1 MCLHIFERKLLN
13 PIKTSFGTGP
23 VDCFSWKTTNVTLE
37 GNFSCLLE
45 MLVLPLLCSG
55 YFSECVTTLW
65 ERSSTQANNF
75 CHTITRLGKK
85 KILFECEN
93 ILPLL
98 AVFSRCF
105 SDIDPPTHFCLD
117 LFTSTQVELKV
128 HLVQTILGDCW
139 NSGKMDQECSG
150 ECYFEWS
157 VFYSDKVFLQ
167 MESATIQDYVAVM
180 AAHVATASWSNLL
193 DHFLNP
199 LYIL

>member
-1 MCLHIFERKLLN
+1 MLGLFFWVCDNIMRKILN
-13 PIKTSFGTGP
+13 TSKQFLSYNHSFGEKKNT
-23 VDCFSWKTTNVTLE
+23 VWMWKYSASISCFLPM
-37 GNFSCLLE
+37 LLW
-45 MLVLPLLCSG
+45 
-55 YFSECVTTLW
+55 Y
-65 ERSSTQANNF
+65 RSS
-75 CHTITRLGKK
+75 HS
-85 KILFECEN
+85 
-93 ILPLL
+93 LL
-98 AVFSRCF
+98 SWFIHIYSG
-105 SDIDPPTHFCLD
+105 
-117 LFTSTQVELKV
+117 ELKV